1 MKLQAIQN
9 VFLANDRRDRR
20 KKERRGG
27 LKLLKMMI
35 YVVILRCLGFFCLLI
50 PPFLPNRVDTA
61 CFCVLI

>member
-1 MKLQAIQN
+1 MTEETEE
-9 VFLANDRRDRR
+9 

-50 PPFLPNRVDTA
+50 PPFCPTESILHVCA
-61 CFCVLI
+61 FCYR